1 MGDVYSE
8 EEAVVEFVETWRVL
22 LQNSQY
28 YKALE
33 KLEKKNVKAEKT
45 EGKEIERMIGVGKE
59 KAKEVSFMEE
69 YKEIRERFLEQ
80 SKLNEK
86 EDSEFLTMESLV
98 YSSKNKENLVDRM
111 KEKEIVNRLYQND
124 KYQNRL
130 ALKKVKD

>member
-1 MGDVYSE
+1 LGDVYSE